1 MIKLKTRKSAKKRF
15 KKTVTGK
22 YIRRRACKGHILEKK
37 TTKRKRNLS
46 RKMVVSFGE
55 SLVLRTMLPYS

>member
-37 TTKRKRNLS
+37 STKRKRSLS

>member
-1 MIKLKTRKSAKKRF
+1 MIKLKTRKAAKKRF
-15 KKTVTGK
+15 KKTVNGK

-37 TTKRKRNLS
+37 SAKRKRNLS

>member
-1 MIKLKTRKSAKKRF
+1 MIKLKTRKAAKKRF
-15 KKTVTGK
+15 KKTVNGK

-37 TTKRKRNLS
+37 STKRKRNLS